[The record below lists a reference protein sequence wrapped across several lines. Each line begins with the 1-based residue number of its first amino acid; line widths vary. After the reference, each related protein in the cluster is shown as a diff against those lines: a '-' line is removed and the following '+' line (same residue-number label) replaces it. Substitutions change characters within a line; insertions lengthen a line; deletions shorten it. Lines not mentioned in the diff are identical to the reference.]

1 MKEFGSDDIEDY
13 YRTTKD
19 SHLLVSTL
27 IAIVTFA
34 IANICK
40 LFEQVV
46 GDEIDDN
53 GAIVSLIYKEWHHLK
68 AKTKMLVGVSM
79 SQVRLSFF
87 NPTQSCM

>member
-1 MKEFGSDDIEDY
+1 MKEFGSNDVEDY
-13 YRTTKD
+13 YRATKD

-27 IAIVTFA
+27 IETVTFA

-53 GAIVSLIYKEWHHLK
+53 GAIVSLIFEEWNHLK
-68 AKTKMLVGVSM
+68 AKKKKKCWLGC
-79 SQVRLSFF
+79 L
-87 NPTQSCM
+87 